1 MNFRNSHRFVRS
13 KNWRFGFQA
22 LALITFITFFLAV
35 LYRPASLYH
44 PQRRAI
50 LHLKS
55 LQKRSRLKDHMKTHQ
70 NTQKQTSISSSQMA
84 SLEKPP
90 YFDFSV
96 LKSRT
101 IQILICGTCLSSFG
115 TTTPILLMVKNQ

>member
-1 MNFRNSHRFVRS
+1 VFRRA
-13 KNWRFGFQA
+13 KNWRFGFQG
-22 LALITFITFFLAV
+22 LALIAFITFFLAV

-55 LQKRSRLKDHMKTHQ
+55 LQKRSRIKDKMKGHSVS
-70 NTQKQTSISSSQMA
+70 QKQQSLNGSQMA
-84 SLEKPP
+84 ALEKPP
-90 YFDFSV
+90 YFDFTV

-101 IQILICGTCLSSFG
+101 IQILICGTCISSFG
-115 TTTPILLMVKNQ
+115 TTTPLLLIVLP